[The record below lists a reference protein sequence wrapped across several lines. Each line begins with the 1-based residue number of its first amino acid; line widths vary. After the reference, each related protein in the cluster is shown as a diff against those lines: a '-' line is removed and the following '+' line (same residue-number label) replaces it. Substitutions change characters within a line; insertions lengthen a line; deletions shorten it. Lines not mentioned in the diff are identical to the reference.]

1 MTISI
6 NGGYVFD
13 INAIDIYNLSTD
25 ATGTFSLTTSKTST
39 PLTGNVPLW
48 NNNNAHATASPNGAD
63 YVGISSFTISQHQ
76 TGGTVLTMSIANLVL
91 SNITAAHTANF
102 NANGGTGTMAAQVA
116 GSSTSL
122 SANSFSNPGYSFAGW
137 STSPGGSFDYAD
149 TATYSFA
156 ADITLYAKWSANP
169 THTVA
174 YANGGGT
181 GTAPTQA
188 AVSEGASFTVA
199 ANTFTRAGY
208 TFSGWNDGSN
218 TYAANSTY
226 TMGTSNVTLT
236 AQWTATSQSVT
247 YAAGGGTGTPPTQA
261 NVATGGAFTVASGSS
276 LTRSGYNFTGWN
288 DGSNNYAASSTYT
301 MGASNVTL
309 TAQWTATTQSVTYA
323 AGCGTGTPPTQAN
336 VATGGTFTVA
346 SGSSLARSGYTF
358 NGWSDGSSNYAA
370 SSTYTMGASNVT
382 LTAQWTATSQSVTYA
397 AGGGTG
403 TPPTQANVT
412 TGGTFT
418 VASGSALT
426 RSGYTFNGW
435 NDGSNNYAASSTYTM
450 GASNVTLTAQW
461 TASTQSV
468 TYAAGG
474 GTGTPP
480 TQANVATGGTFTVA
494 SGSALTRSGYNF
506 TGWNDGSNNYAA
518 SSTYTMG
525 ASNVTLTAQ
534 WTATTQSVTYAAGGG
549 TGTPPTQANVAT
561 GGTFTVA
568 SGSALTRSGYTFNGW
583 NDGSNNYAASSTYT
597 MGASNVTLTAQW
609 TATSQSVTYA
619 AGGGTGTPPTQADV
633 TTGGTFTV
641 ASGSSLTRSGYT
653 FNGWNDGSNNYAA
666 SSTYTMGASNVTL
679 TAQWAAITYTVT
691 YNGNGNTGGT
701 VPTDGNNPY
710 NNGATVT
717 VLGNTGS
724 LTQTN
729 FAFAGW
735 NTAPNGSGTSY
746 SAAATFTI
754 GANTTLYA
762 QWTAAVNGACGTAV
776 GSSFSIAPSGAAL
789 CLTGSPS
796 AVTSASGQYSW
807 TCGGSGGG
815 TSSGLCVASWAG
827 TGVGPV
833 TGSVSSQAPANN
845 NNWVLNSASF
855 TNTLPAP
862 APAGATFPQGIVS
875 LQLTTGAAGSN
886 ASVTINY
893 TQAVP
898 AGSVY
903 MKYGKSP
910 DGYSCSGAACL
921 QDHWYQMP
929 ANQAVF
935 APDLKSVTLTIQDGG
950 VGDNDLLS
958 NSSITDPGGPA
969 LPAGTGTSSV
979 PTLGQWAMLML
990 VSLIAL
996 IGLWFVRKGER
1007 EAEEAAAAIR

>member
-1 MTISI
+1 MNALISSSCKKLLFALSWLFLLTVAWPAYASTTFTFASPAGSNGTLSGSSPVTTTWTENGYTLNFSVTGANGQDEVYGGASGWIPNVVGGDSWSASNTLVSSGTISMTISI
-6 NGGYVFD
+6 DGGYVFD
-13 INAIDIYNLSTD
+13 INSIDIYNNATD
-25 ATGTFSLTTSKTST
+25 ATGSFSLTTSKTST

-48 NNNNAHATASPNGAD
+48 TNDNPHATASPVGTD
-63 YVGISSFTISQHQ
+63 FTGISSFTISEYQ
-76 TGGTVLTMSIANLVL
+76 TGGAGLFMSIANLVL

-102 NANGGTGTMAAQVA
+102 NANGGSGTMAAQVA

-122 SANSFSNPGYSFAGW
+122 SANSFSNPGYTFAGW
-137 STSPGGSFDYAD
+137 STSPGGGVVYAD
-149 TATYSFA
+149 TATYSFT
-156 ADITLYAKWSANP
+156 ADIALYAQWSANP

-181 GTAPTQA
+181 GTAPTQT

-309 TAQWTATTQSVTYA
+309 TAQWTATSQSVTYA
-323 AGCGTGTPPTQAN
+323 AGGGTGTPPTQAN

-346 SGSSLARSGYTF
+346 SGSSLTRSGYTF
-358 NGWSDGSSNYAA
+358 NGWSDSSSNYAA

-435 NDGSNNYAASSTYTM
+435 NDGSNNYAASSTYTLR
-450 GASNVTLTAQW
+450 ASSVTLTAQS
-461 TASTQSV
+461 TAPTQSV

-494 SGSALTRSGYNF
+494 SGSSLTRSGYTFN
-506 TGWNDGSNNYAA
+506 GWNDGSNTYAASSTYTMGASNVTLTAQWTATTQSVTYAAGGGTGTPPTQANVTTGGTFTVASGSALTRGGYTFNGWNDGSNTYAA

-561 GGTFTVA
+561 GGTVTVASGSGRTRSGYTFNGWNDSSNSYAASPTCTTGASHVTLTAQWTGPTQSVTYGAGGGTGTPPTQANVTTGGTFTVA
-568 SGSALTRSGYTFNGW
+568 SGSSLTRSGYTFNGW
-583 NDGSNNYAASSTYT
+583 NDGSNTYAASSTYT
-597 MGASNVTLTAQW
+597 MGSSNVTLTAQW

-619 AGGGTGTPPTQADV
+619 AGGGTGTPPTQANV

-653 FNGWNDGSNNYAA
+653 FNGWNDGSDNYAA
-666 SSTYTMGASNVTL
+666 SATYTMGASNVTL
-679 TAQWAAITYTVT
+679 TAQWAAI
-691 YNGNGNTGGT
+691 
-701 VPTDGNNPY
+701 
-710 NNGATVT
+710 
-717 VLGNTGS
+717 
-724 LTQTN
+724 
-729 FAFAGW
+729 
-735 NTAPNGSGTSY
+735 
-746 SAAATFTI
+746 
-754 GANTTLYA
+754 
-762 QWTAAVNGACGTAV
+762 
-776 GSSFSIAPSGAAL
+776 
-789 CLTGSPS
+789 
-796 AVTSASGQYSW
+796 
-807 TCGGSGGG
+807 
-815 TSSGLCVASWAG
+815 
-827 TGVGPV
+827 
-833 TGSVSSQAPANN
+833 
-845 NNWVLNSASF
+845 
-855 TNTLPAP
+855 
-862 APAGATFPQGIVS
+862 
-875 LQLTTGAAGSN
+875 
-886 ASVTINY
+886 
-893 TQAVP
+893 
-898 AGSVY
+898 
-903 MKYGKSP
+903 
-910 DGYSCSGAACL
+910 
-921 QDHWYQMP
+921 
-929 ANQAVF
+929 
-935 APDLKSVTLTIQDGG
+935 
-950 VGDNDLLS
+950 
-958 NSSITDPGGPA
+958 
-969 LPAGTGTSSV
+969 
-979 PTLGQWAMLML
+979 
-990 VSLIAL
+990 
-996 IGLWFVRKGER
+996 
-1007 EAEEAAAAIR
+1007 